1 MIEIHNLKKV
11 FDKRVIFENINLDID
26 EGEIVGFVGPNG
38 SGKSVL
44 FKIICG
50 FLRPTE
56 GSVIYENKIIGKDID
71 FIPSLG
77 VLIEK
82 NGFIEDY
89 NHFKNLQYL
98 AQIKNIISNQDIR
111 DTLNAVGLD
120 PDDKTK
126 VKKYSLGMRQK
137 LGIAQAVMENPK
149 VLVIDEPFNGLD
161 KDTVKKIK
169 KLIIN
174 MKDNGCTIFLT
185 SHIPGDIDELADK
198 IYEFN
203 NNTLEMIK

>member
-1 MIEIHNLKKV
+1 MIEIRSLKKV
-11 FDKRVIFENINLDID
+11 FDKRVIFENINLNIY
-26 EGEIVGFVGPNG
+26 EGEIIGFVGPNG

-50 FLRPTE
+50 FLKPTA
-56 GSVIYENKIIGKDID
+56 GSVSYDGKIIGKDID

-82 NGFIEDY
+82 HGFIEEY

-98 AQIKNIISNQDIR
+98 AQIKNKISDQDIR
-111 DTLNAVGLD
+111 DTLIAVGLD
-120 PDDKTK
+120 PNDKTK

-137 LGIAQAVMENPK
+137 LGIAQAIMEDPK
-149 VLVIDEPFNGLD
+149 ILVIDEPFNSLD
-161 KDTVKKIK
+161 KETVKKIK
-169 KLIIN
+169 KIIIN
-174 MKDNGCTIFLT
+174 MKENGCTIFLT

-203 NNTLEMIK
+203 NNTLELLK

>member
-174 MKDNGCTIFLT
+174 MKDNCCTIFLT

-203 NNTLEMIK
+203 NNTLELIK

>member
-111 DTLNAVGLD
+111 DALYAVGLD

-203 NNTLEMIK
+203 NNTLELIK

>member
-56 GSVIYENKIIGKDID
+56 GSVVYENKIIGKDID

-111 DTLNAVGLD
+111 DTLYAVGLD

>member
-203 NNTLEMIK
+203 NNTLELIK

>member
-56 GSVIYENKIIGKDID
+56 GSVIYENKIIGKDIA

-111 DTLNAVGLD
+111 DALYAVGLD

-203 NNTLEMIK
+203 NNTLELIK